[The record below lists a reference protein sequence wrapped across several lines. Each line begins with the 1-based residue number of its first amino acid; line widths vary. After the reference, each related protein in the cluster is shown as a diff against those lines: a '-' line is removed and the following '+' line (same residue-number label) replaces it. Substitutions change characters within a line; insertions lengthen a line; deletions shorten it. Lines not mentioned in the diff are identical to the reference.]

1 LSSVSIAASGA
12 FAEYAQPV
20 FQRCLT
26 IIHTT
31 LTQYQQAEANPEQFE
46 EPDRTFIVVCL
57 DLLSGLTQGL
67 GDVISQLIA
76 TNQPPLLH
84 LMAVCLTVS
93 FLFFHSGVQCT
104 ADNQHPEAAVR
115 QSAHALLGDMAI
127 SCFDLLRPVVPQIM
141 PSVIQQIET
150 EPAPESVSVCN
161 NAAWAT
167 GEIALQ
173 SVGDSSLLEPFIP
186 ELMNRLGSI
195 LLNPK
200 SQKSLAEN
208 AAVTIGRLGLVTP
221 ALIAPQLPSFAQA
234 WCTALWE
241 IKDNEEKDSAFRG
254 FCMMIASNPSGI
266 QDVCHLV

>member
-1 LSSVSIAASGA
+1 
-12 FAEYAQPV
+12 
-20 FQRCLT
+20 
-26 IIHTT
+26 
-31 LTQYQQAEANPEQFE
+31 
-46 EPDRTFIVVCL
+46 
-57 DLLSGLTQGL
+57 
-67 GDVISQLIA
+67 
-76 TNQPPLLH
+76 
-84 LMAVCLTVS
+84 
-93 FLFFHSGVQCT
+93 
-104 ADNQHPEAAVR
+104 
-115 QSAHALLGDMAI
+115 MAI
-127 SCFDLLRPVVPQIM
+127 TCFDILRPVVSQIM
-141 PSVIQQIET
+141 PSLIQQIEP
-150 EPAPESVSVCN
+150 EPASESISVCN

-173 SVGDSSLLEPFIP
+173 SVGDSSLMEPFIP

-254 FCMMIASNPSGI
+254 FCMMIAANPSGI
-266 QDVCHLV
+266 QDVRHSSRTNPRGQLTSSELRVVL